1 VEISLHRLQPRRCL
15 GSETCRFRKQCWFV
29 STIHPLLRGPRS
41 SASPRHGFDS
51 RHTQDPEELIPVGVT
66 EGYCKSLTEMYAGN
80 RGVTMLDSTAMAR
93 FPSLEILWLNDN
105 KLTKLKGIEANFR
118 IKHLF
123 LHNNAIATV
132 CNASC
137 CLLQLRHLET
147 LQLANNQLQ
156 DLKSTL
162 GVISQLPFL
171 KKLQLAG
178 NPLEAE
184 ASYRDAIIFAV
195 PTLEQLDS
203 AMVTPFERA
212 AAVKFFTAKRIEK
225 PIAFGTIP
233 KIWDKPRKIAIGER
247 SEGERILGIEIAAS
261 TRRRTH
267 DAELRRVLEDRQRQ
281 NPSFEM
287 RIAKASSSLLS
298 AQCGR
303 PALDAASFAFVARG
317 RVPQLLL
324 RLGDLGLM
332 PQAQEAAESVGGA
345 GATVYIAA
353 TCLDLQRSPWRT
365 ESVHPAQFA
374 GGVRA
379 RVRAEDG
386 GRFEAFLFPTEVY
399 AKAYDKVLTQLQ
411 AGMPETLCV
420 NIALRESTTHT
431 PIASAKLPLAL
442 LLSATATEKEFRFDA
457 TPLLPPHASSHDA
470 TPAPLATLDAS
481 IVTDWGL
488 ANTSAAEY
496 GNSRFGFLE
505 RRRPPAEPLPADP
518 PMVHLSRDRFCV
530 TIRSS
535 NTAAAPAAEASVPP
549 LGGSIRFDATKYA
562 EFERVKAMG
571 LPTTTMR
578 ETHKL

>member
-1 VEISLHRLQPRRCL
+1 ML
-15 GSETCRFRKQCWFV
+15 V
-29 STIHPLLRGPRS
+29 SHLHPLLRGPRS

-303 PALDAASFAFVARG
+303 PELDAASFAFVARG

-470 TPAPLATLDAS
+470 TPAPLAILDAS

-505 RRRPPAEPLPADP
+505 RRRPPAESLPADP

-549 LGGSIRFDATKYA
+549 LGGSIRFNATKYA
-562 EFERVKAMG
+562 EFARVKAMG

>member
-1 VEISLHRLQPRRCL
+1 MEISLHRLQRRRCL

-29 STIHPLLRGPRS
+29 CPLLRGPRS

-353 TCLDLQRSPWRT
+353 TCLGLQRSPWRT

-535 NTAAAPAAEASVPP
+535 NAAAAPAAEASVPP

-571 LPTTTMR
+571 MPTTTMR

>member
-1 VEISLHRLQPRRCL
+1 M
-15 GSETCRFRKQCWFV
+15 
-29 STIHPLLRGPRS
+29 
-41 SASPRHGFDS
+41 
-51 RHTQDPEELIPVGVT
+51 T

-353 TCLDLQRSPWRT
+353 TCLELQRSPWRT

-457 TPLLPPHASSHDA
+457 TPLLPPHASAHDA
-470 TPAPLATLDAS
+470 TPAPLAILDAS

-505 RRRPPAEPLPADP
+505 RRRPPAESLPADP

-535 NTAAAPAAEASVPP
+535 NVAATPAAEAGVPP

-562 EFERVKAMG
+562 EFERIKAMG
-571 LPTTTMR
+571 MPATTTR

>member
-1 VEISLHRLQPRRCL
+1 
-15 GSETCRFRKQCWFV
+15 
-29 STIHPLLRGPRS
+29 
-41 SASPRHGFDS
+41 
-51 RHTQDPEELIPVGVT
+51 
-66 EGYCKSLTEMYAGN
+66 M
-80 RGVTMLDSTAMAR
+80 
-93 FPSLEILWLNDN
+93 
-105 KLTKLKGIEANFR
+105 
-118 IKHLF
+118 
-123 LHNNAIATV
+123 
-132 CNASC
+132 
-137 CLLQLRHLET
+137 
-147 LQLANNQLQ
+147 
-156 DLKSTL
+156 
-162 GVISQLPFL
+162 
-171 KKLQLAG
+171 
-178 NPLEAE
+178 
-184 ASYRDAIIFAV
+184 
-195 PTLEQLDS
+195 
-203 AMVTPFERA
+203 
-212 AAVKFFTAKRIEK
+212 
-225 PIAFGTIP
+225 
-233 KIWDKPRKIAIGER
+233 
-247 SEGERILGIEIAAS
+247 
-261 TRRRTH
+261 
-267 DAELRRVLEDRQRQ
+267 
-281 NPSFEM
+281 
-287 RIAKASSSLLS
+287 
-298 AQCGR
+298 
-303 PALDAASFAFVARG
+303 
-317 RVPQLLL
+317 
-324 RLGDLGLM
+324 
-332 PQAQEAAESVGGA
+332 
-345 GATVYIAA
+345 
-353 TCLDLQRSPWRT
+353 CLDLQRSPWRT

-535 NTAAAPAAEASVPP
+535 NAAAAPAAEASVPP
-549 LGGSIRFDATKYA
+549 LGGSIRFDVTKYA

-571 LPTTTMR
+571 MPTTTMR

>member
-1 VEISLHRLQPRRCL
+1 MEISLHRLQPRRCL
-15 GSETCRFRKQCWFV
+15 GSETCRFLKQCWFV
-29 STIHPLLRGPRS
+29 SPLLRGPRS

-535 NTAAAPAAEASVPP
+535 NAAAAPAAEASVPP

-571 LPTTTMR
+571 MPTTTMR

>member
-1 VEISLHRLQPRRCL
+1 MLVRPLSGC
-15 GSETCRFRKQCWFV
+15 
-29 STIHPLLRGPRS
+29 PLLRGLLSTISRF
-41 SASPRHGFDS
+41 SPRHGFDS
-51 RHTQDPEELIPVGVT
+51 LHTQDPEELIPVGVT

-105 KLTKLKGIEANFR
+105 KLTKLKGLEANFR

-162 GVISQLPFL
+162 NVISQLPFL

-247 SEGERILGIEIAAS
+247 SEGERILGLEISAS

-267 DAELRRVLEDRQRQ
+267 EAELRRVLEDRQRQ

-303 PALDAASFAFVARG
+303 PELDAASFAFVARG

-324 RLGDLGLM
+324 RLGDIGLM

-345 GATVYIAA
+345 GATVYIAV
-353 TCLDLQRSPWRT
+353 TCLELQRSPWRT

-379 RVRAEDG
+379 RVRAAEDG

-420 NIALRESTTHT
+420 NIGLHESATHT
-431 PIASAKLPLAL
+431 PIATAKLPLAP

-457 TPLLPPHASSHDA
+457 TPLLPPHASAHDA
-470 TPAPLATLDAS
+470 APAPLATLDAS

-530 TIRSS
+530 TIRSA
-535 NTAAAPAAEASVPP
+535 NAAAASAAEADVPP
-549 LGGSIRFDATKYA
+549 LGTTLGMTIRFDATKYA

-571 LPTTTMR
+571 KPTTTTR

>member
-1 VEISLHRLQPRRCL
+1 M
-15 GSETCRFRKQCWFV
+15 
-29 STIHPLLRGPRS
+29 
-41 SASPRHGFDS
+41 
-51 RHTQDPEELIPVGVT
+51 T

-105 KLTKLKGIEANFR
+105 KLTKLKGLEANFR

-162 GVISQLPFL
+162 NVISQLPFL

-247 SEGERILGIEIAAS
+247 SEGERILGLEISAS

-267 DAELRRVLEDRQRQ
+267 EAELRRVLEDRQRQ

-303 PALDAASFAFVARG
+303 PELDAASFAFVARG

-324 RLGDLGLM
+324 RLGDIGLM

-345 GATVYIAA
+345 GATVYIAV
-353 TCLDLQRSPWRT
+353 TCLELQRSPWRT

-379 RVRAEDG
+379 RVRAAEDG

-420 NIALRESTTHT
+420 NIGLHESATHT
-431 PIASAKLPLAL
+431 PIATAKLPLAP

-457 TPLLPPHASSHDA
+457 TPLLPPHASAHDA
-470 TPAPLATLDAS
+470 APAPLATLDAS

-530 TIRSS
+530 TIRSA
-535 NTAAAPAAEASVPP
+535 NAAAAPAAEADVPP
-549 LGGSIRFDATKYA
+549 LGTTLGMTIRFDATKYA

-571 LPTTTMR
+571 KPTTTTR